1 MPTFSPVLLRTSREI
16 QVTDTEVISPKSNE
30 TTEKLCEKIDE
41 LEKRNVDLAARM
53 RECQE
58 EKQNMIKMQR
68 QQVAQLVAEFDIVRK
83 ELDQVNLLLI
93 VEDDDVIWWVHFP
106 AEITVA
112 ERISL
117 QVEKHRDLS
126 ASF

>member
-1 MPTFSPVLLRTSREI
+1 MRTSREI
-16 QVTDTEVISPKSNE
+16 QATDTEGMHPKSGE
-30 TTEKLCEKIDE
+30 TTERLSEKIDE

-83 ELDQVNLLLI
+83 ELDQVDVFSIIEGEDGILLVDRGSYGRGWRL
-93 VEDDDVIWWVHFP
+93 VRHRVM
-106 AEITVA
+106 
-112 ERISL
+112 ER
-117 QVEKHRDLS
+117 
-126 ASF
+126 